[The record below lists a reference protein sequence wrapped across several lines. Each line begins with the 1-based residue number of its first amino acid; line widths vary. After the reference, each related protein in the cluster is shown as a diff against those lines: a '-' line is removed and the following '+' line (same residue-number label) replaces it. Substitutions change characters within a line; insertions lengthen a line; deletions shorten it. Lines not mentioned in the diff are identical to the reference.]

1 MTKTTTV
8 VSAFGTFTDEQ
19 LNTLKKG
26 MREFSDVMTMAES
39 QKEVMKE
46 ILTTLHEELKI
57 PKKLIRK
64 MAVTYHR
71 KNFSEVTAE
80 NEEFETL
87 YEGVIAQSQ
96 ETY

>member
-1 MTKTTTV
+1 MSKTTV

-26 MREFSDVMTMAES
+26 MREFSDVMSMMDS
-39 QKEVMKE
+39 QKEVMKD
-46 ILTTLHEELKI
+46 ILGSLYDELKI

-64 MAVTYHR
+64 MAVTYHK

-80 NEEFETL
+80 NEEFEAL
-87 YEGVIAQSQ
+87 YEGVISQSQ
-96 ETY
+96 ES

>member
-1 MTKTTTV
+1 MSKTTV

-26 MREFSDVMTMAES
+26 LREFSDVMSMMES
-39 QKEVMKE
+39 QKEVMKD
-46 ILTTLHEELKI
+46 ILGSLYDELKI

-64 MAVTYHR
+64 MAVTYHK

-80 NEEFETL
+80 NEEFEVL
-87 YEGVIAQSQ
+87 YEGVISQSQ
-96 ETY
+96 EN